1 MKINKTFLPV
11 LGMYI
16 LANSS
21 YAQQLANDELEN
33 GTLLPGYSGLIDT
46 PFNGV
51 AAYADGDGVQIN
63 TQVSGVPGKFRLDIR
78 GASSAANA
86 AGISVYLGDNKIGAT
101 SFSGTSASVTSIS
114 FNLDNMPSN
123 SVLKFEL
130 ETDNGSN
137 DTFLDS
143 YELHRTGDIPARPAA
158 PVLPNQGAYDS
169 GEYRNMFQEFGYSA
183 EEVTAR
189 LNAVYDQLFHS
200 TDTTDKALF
209 IPVGD
214 DMAYIWD
221 FHNNDV
227 RSEGM
232 SYGMMMALQMDRKDD
247 FDKLWK
253 WANTYSLN
261 KSGNNKGYFAWK
273 VSTSGQIQ
281 DAAPAPDGEEY
292 FVTALFFAAHRWGN
306 GTGIFDY
313 EAQANQILRD
323 MVGNG
328 EERYN
333 NDGILEQYT
342 LIDAANKQ
350 IVFSPST
357 PTDRNWTDTS
367 YHLPAFYELWA
378 RWADNNNTLWAEM
391 ADVSRQHFKDAAHPT
406 TGLTPDY
413 AYFDGSPHGD
423 FQHWKDTFQ
432 YDAWRVISNVAMDY
446 SWWKKDEWQ
455 VTHATRLQTFFK
467 SEGMESYSS
476 LYELDG
482 TPYEN
487 NSDHSP
493 GLVAMNA
500 IASLASNSQDAW
512 DFVEAF
518 WHTPVPEGRY
528 RYYDGSLYMFGMLAM
543 SGNYRIYCPA
553 GECDAVSPE
562 LPEPVNR
569 APVANNDLATTIE
582 NILVSTNV
590 VNNDTDADNDILSI
604 ATYTQAGNGSV
615 SQNGDS
621 LVYTPNTSFT
631 GTDSFSYAVTDG
643 TKSSNTATVTVTV
656 NAEGII
662 DPEPEPTP
670 GDELLFAE
678 MESGVISPSYR
689 EPITNPYAGVI
700 LYGNNEEV
708 SFATN
713 LAAGDYT
720 VEVNGSSSNSS
731 AAGISLYVDGNKVG
745 ATSFSGTT
753 RTTQTITF
761 TLTNSASELTFI
773 LESDNGQN
781 DTLMD
786 WFKVFSG
793 NGSTE
798 PGDGGTTPSVSLE
811 IPGVLQAEDYASE
824 NGTQTENT
832 SDIGG
837 GLNVGYIQNGDY
849 LTFNIN
855 VAQAGV
861 YTVEARVASDTTG
874 GDIDLVIG
882 SANVGTLAVT
892 NTGGW
897 QTWQTVTTSVT
908 LAAGEQTLSANFA
921 NGNDY
926 LFNINYLTFTLSDT
940 ESGATPPVTPPVTV
954 KIEAEDYDRFSDT
967 TIGNEGNAYRSDN
980 VDIEVTSD
988 TDGGYNVGW
997 TAVGE
1002 WLEFDIDFAG
1012 GDYKIDTRVASNN
1025 SNGKF
1030 TIDLNGTELLSTTSV
1045 LSTGAWQNWT
1055 TKTSNTVSIPSG
1067 VQTIRVNVVNGGFNL
1082 NWLTFIAQ

>member
-1 MKINKTFLPV
+1 MNKILLPAV
-11 LGMYI
+11 GMCI
-16 LANSS
+16 LATSS
-21 YAQQLANDELEN
+21 YAEQLAGDELEN
-33 GTLLPGYSGLIDT
+33 GTLLSGYSNLVDT

-51 AAYADGDGVQIN
+51 AAYADGDGVQIS
-63 TQVSGVPGKFRLDIR
+63 TQISGVPGKFRVDIR
-78 GASSAANA
+78 GASTASSA
-86 AGISVYLGDNKIGAT
+86 AGISVYLGDQKIGAT
-101 SFSGTSASVTSIS
+101 SFSGTSASVSSVS
-114 FNLDNMPSN
+114 FNLDSAPSN
-123 SVLKFEL
+123 SILKFQL

-137 DTFLDS
+137 DTILDS
-143 YELHRTGDIPARPAA
+143 YELHRTGDIPPLPAA
-158 PVLPNQGAYDS
+158 PVLPSQGAYDS

-189 LNAVYDQLFHS
+189 LNEVYDQLFHS

-261 KSGNNKGYFAWK
+261 KSGNNKGYFAWQ
-273 VSTSGQIQ
+273 VSTEGVTL

-292 FVTALFFAAHRWGN
+292 FVTALFFAANRWGN

-333 NDGILEQYT
+333 NDGILEQYS
-342 LIDAANKQ
+342 LIDGTTKQ

-413 AYFDGSPHGD
+413 AYFDGTPHGD

-446 SWWKKDEWQ
+446 AWWKKDEWQ
-455 VTHATRLQTFFK
+455 VTQATRLQAFFK

-500 IASLASNSQDAW
+500 IGSLASDSQDAW
-512 DFVEAF
+512 EFVEAF
-518 WHTPVPEGRY
+518 WNTQIPEGRY

-569 APVANNDLATTIE
+569 APVANNDTATTVE
-582 NILVSTNV
+582 GNSVSTNV
-590 VNNDTDADNDILSI
+590 VNNDTDADSDLLSI
-604 ATYTQAGNGSV
+604 STYTQAGNGSV
-615 SQNGDS
+615 TQNGDS

-631 GTDSFSYAVTDG
+631 GTDSFSYGVTDG
-643 TKSSNTATVTVTV
+643 TLSDTASVTVTVT
-656 NAEGII
+656 AEGEEPVDPV
-662 DPEPEPTP
+662 DPEVP
-670 GDELLFAE
+670 GDVIE
-678 MESGVISPSYR
+678 MEDGVISPSYR
-689 EPITNPYAGVI
+689 DAITNPYSGVI

-708 SFATN
+708 SFSTN
-713 LAAGDYT
+713 LSAGDYT
-720 VEVNGSSSNSS
+720 VEVNGSSSNAS
-731 AAGISLYVDGNKVG
+731 AAGISLYVAGTKVG
-745 ATSFSGTT
+745 ETSFSGTT
-753 RTTQTITF
+753 RTTQSISF
-761 TLTNSASELTFI
+761 TLNSSASELTFI
-773 LESDNGQN
+773 LESDTGQN

-786 WFKVFSG
+786 WFTISSG
-793 NGSTE
+793 T
-798 PGDGGTTPSVSLE
+798 GTTDPVDPQSIA
-811 IPGVLQAEDYASE
+811 IPGVLQAEDFTSE
-824 NGTQTENT
+824 SGTQTENT
-832 SDIGG
+832 SDNGG
-837 GLNVGYIQNGDY
+837 GSNVGYIQNGDY
-849 LTFNIN
+849 LEFNVN
-855 VAQAGV
+855 VEQAGV
-861 YTVEARVASDTTG
+861 YTVEARVASDTSG

-882 SANVGTLAVT
+882 STNVGTLAVT

-897 QTWQTVTTSVT
+897 QAWQTVTTSVT
-908 LAAGEQTLSANFA
+908 LGAGEQTLRTNFN
-921 NGNDY
+921 NGDNY
-926 LFNINYLTFTLSDT
+926 LFNLNYLTFTA
-940 ESGATPPVTPPVTV
+940 SGTTPPVTNPVTV
-954 KIEAEDYDRFSDT
+954 KVEAEDYDRFSDT
-967 TIGNEGNAYRSDN
+967 TAGNSGNAYRSDN
-980 VDIEVTSD
+980 VDVEATSD

-997 TAVGE
+997 TAAGE
-1002 WLEFDIDFAG
+1002 WIEFDVDFAG
-1012 GDYKIDTRVASNN
+1012 GDYKIASRVASNN
-1025 SNGKF
+1025 SDGKF
-1030 TIDLNGTELLSTTSV
+1030 TIDLNGSEIVSTTSI
-1045 LSTGAWQNWT
+1045 LSTGAWQIWT

-1082 NWLTFIAQ
+1082 NWLDFIAQ